1 MASWTT
7 PQPRASRLAPP
18 LYPPPPL
25 PASSHAHARPQHQDL
40 VARIHN
46 NALLTPTALVGR
58 LDISGSTANAES
70 STSDSDSQTPSS
82 AHISPR
88 HSRSMSNPFPS
99 FFTGK
104 KRRPDAT
111 PRGPPLAETDSQH
124 GSMAAHSPRKQR
136 RGVSA
141 ANKDHDFTTGNCM
154 ACASLVKWPHELT
167 VFKCTI
173 CCTINDLVPSDRD
186 SCRRRSNQESARYNH
201 RGQPIS
207 TLHSKRLI
215 RQCLY
220 SHLTK
225 KLCASPIPTPEPR
238 HTSLTQSSHD
248 KAPPLSRPCLVSGD
262 QDAPQATHGQT
273 SQDAKLV
280 LGQEQTRHLSASHQS
295 NSVSRLYSSLYP
307 GKPPTQPVTAG
318 LHSRSSLSQS
328 RDTCA
333 AMSRKDAIKSVF
345 RPLADYIVT
354 CFSSFDSVNNSF
366 LSHSPRR
373 MGGQCGDLSIP
384 RKPVPSREPLAH
396 RQAPESSHHG
406 PRMDSLASVLD
417 PKMLLV
423 GDIAENGLWW
433 TGGQHEI
440 TPPPLPQP
448 ARSESSGKA
457 SVSSKSPNINWL
469 DLTDWYTTVMNAAQG
484 WFEIYEEISSHVQSV
499 PLDEPSLQA
508 LERELLEAQAHVQRV
523 LLKATETLLK
533 RPGRPLTSPV
543 ELRFLIILLENPL
556 LHPSPAIFQGL
567 IQPETPTKTAP
578 RVNLTSGPR
587 TGLLS
592 GQHSGIIKRI
602 IGLLSNSSIEC
613 HSSITNWLARYQKSR
628 FIRTKELVSSFLTY
642 RLLRQSDRSRP
653 GQVDITAGL
662 IPEMQIGRSAG
673 AYLHDEIG
681 SSKKQKEFAK
691 KTVAYAED
699 WQTKAAAR
707 VLALLFSANN
717 APIVRH
723 SDEGASL
730 PIDIQVAA
738 VRDGVHASGQLLPT
752 SDFYNLMID
761 NVDLVSDFESW
772 ESRRSK
778 FSFCQ
783 YPFLLS
789 IWAKSKILEYDARR
803 QMQNKARDAFF
814 DSIMTRRNI
823 KQHLALDVRRECLVD
838 DSLKAVSEVI
848 GSGSEDVKK
857 ALRITFRGEEG
868 IDGGGLRKEWF
879 LLLVREVFN
888 PDHGMF
894 LYDEDSRYC
903 YFNPNSFETSDQ
915 FFLVGVVMGLA
926 IYNTTILDVALPPFT
941 FRKIL
946 SAAPVYGHGIS
957 AHPRPPMK
965 YSLEDLAEYKPRLAR
980 GLKQLLDYEGDV
992 QEAFCLDFVI
1002 DVDRYGT
1009 NVQVPLCNGGQQ
1021 KPVTNGNRREY
1032 VDLYIRFVLDTAV
1045 TRQFE
1050 PFKRGF
1056 YTVCGGNAFSL
1067 FRPEEIELLVRG
1079 SDEGLDIPALRAV
1092 AEYDGWGNQKPDGIE
1107 PVVGWFWDSF
1117 EQASAADQRKMLL
1130 FITGSDRI
1138 PAMGAVMLSIKISC
1152 LGDDCGRY
1160 PIARTCFNQLSLW
1173 RYESRERLESMV
1185 WTAVHGSEGF
1195 GLK

>member
-7 PQPRASRLAPP
+7 PPPPTPPTLRLAPP

-25 PASSHAHARPQHQDL
+25 PASSHAHGRPQHQDL

-58 LDISGSTANAES
+58 LDISGPAANAES
-70 STSDSDSQTPSS
+70 SSSDSDSQTPSS
-82 AHISPR
+82 THLGPR

-99 FFTGK
+99 LFSGK
-104 KRRPDAT
+104 KKRPDAT
-111 PRGPPLAETDSQH
+111 PRGPPLAESDSQH

-141 ANKDHDFTTGNCM
+141 ANKKHDFTTGNCM
-154 ACASLVKWPHELT
+154 ACASLVKWPHELS

-173 CCTINDLVPSDRD
+173 CCTINDLVPLVRD
-186 SCRRRSNQESARYNH
+186 SRRRHGEQESAPHHH

-207 TLHSKRLI
+207 TQHSKRLI

-225 KLCASPIPTPEPR
+225 KLGASPIPTPEPR
-238 HTSLTQSSHD
+238 HSAPTQD
-248 KAPPLSRPCLVSGD
+248 QAPPLSRPFLVPGD
-262 QDAPQATHGQT
+262 QGAPQATNGQT
-273 SQDAKLV
+273 SQHGNLV
-280 LGQEQTRHLSASHQS
+280 LGQEQTLHLSLSHQG
-295 NSVSRLYSSLYP
+295 NSMSPSYSSSFP
-307 GKPPTQPVTAG
+307 GKPPAQPVSAG
-318 LHSRSSLSQS
+318 LIDWRSNVSQS

-333 AMSRKDAIKSVF
+333 SMSRKDAIKSVF
-345 RPLADYIVT
+345 RPLVDYIVT

-373 MGGQCGDLSIP
+373 VGVQGSDLSIP
-384 RKPVPSREPLAH
+384 RKPVPSRESLAH

-406 PRMDSLASVLD
+406 PQMDGLASVLD

-433 TGGQHEI
+433 TGGQHEV
-440 TPPPLPQP
+440 THPPLPQS
-448 ARSESSGKA
+448 ARSESSSKA

-469 DLTDWYTTVMNAAQG
+469 DLSDWYTAIMNVAQG
-484 WFEIYEEISSHVQSV
+484 WFEIYHEISNHVQSV
-499 PLDEPSLQA
+499 SLDEPSLQA

-556 LHPSPAIFQGL
+556 LHPSPVIFQGL
-567 IQPETPTKTAP
+567 IQPETKTAP
-578 RVNLTSGPR
+578 QVNLTSGPR

-613 HSSITNWLARYQKSR
+613 HNSFINWLARYPKSR

-653 GQVDITAGL
+653 VQVDITAGL

-681 SSKKQKEFAK
+681 SSKKQRELAK

-717 APIVRH
+717 APSVRH
-723 SDEGASL
+723 SDEGGSL
-730 PIDIQVAA
+730 SIDVQAAA

-946 SAAPVYGHGIS
+946 SAAPVHGHGIS
-957 AHPRPPMK
+957 AHPKPSMK

-992 QEAFCLDFVI
+992 QEAFCLDFVV

-1032 VDLYIRFVLDTAV
+1032 VDLYIRYVLETAV

-1079 SDEGLDIPALRAV
+1079 SDEGLDIAALRAV
-1092 AEYDGWGNQKPDGIE
+1092 AEYDGWGNKKPDGIV
-1107 PVVGWFWDSF
+1107 PVVSWFWETF
-1117 EQASAADQRKMLL
+1117 EQASAANQRKMLL

-1138 PAMGAVMLSIKISC
+1138 PAMGAAMLSIKISC

-1185 WTAVHGSEGF
+1185 WTAVHESEGF